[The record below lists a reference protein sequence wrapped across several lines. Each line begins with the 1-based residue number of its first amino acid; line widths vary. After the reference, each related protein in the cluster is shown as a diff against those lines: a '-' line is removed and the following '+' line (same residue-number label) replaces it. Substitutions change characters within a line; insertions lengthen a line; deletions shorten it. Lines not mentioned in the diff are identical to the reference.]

1 MSEEMT
7 MADVVLVTGASGV
20 LGREVVARLVARGV
34 AVRALSRRARGGADG
49 VEWVVGDLAKGEGV
63 GAAVAGVRA
72 VVHCASD
79 IRHPKND
86 LPGLRHLLAAARA
99 AGVEHVVNI
108 SIVGVDRIPYPYY
121 RIKWQ
126 GERLLA
132 ESGLGWT
139 NLRATQFPALLTTAF
154 GALAKL
160 PVLLV
165 PAGTACQPVD
175 QGEVAERLVELAL
188 AAPAGR
194 VPDLGGPQVLGARE
208 LAEGWLRATGRRK
221 RVVEVRLP
229 GKAAAAYRAGEHT
242 TAHADGRRTWAE
254 YLAATVP
261 GPARP

>member
-1 MSEEMT
+1 MD
-7 MADVVLVTGASGV
+7 DVVLVTGASGV
-20 LGREVVARLVARGV
+20 LGREVVARLEGRGV
-34 AVRALSRRARGGADG
+34 VVRRLSRRARGGEG
-49 VEWVVGDLAKGEGV
+49 WVVGDLATGDGV
-63 GAAVAGVRA
+63 AAALAGVRA

-86 LPGLRHLLAAARA
+86 LPGLRHLLAAAKA

-126 GERLLA
+126 GERLLE

-139 NLRATQFPALLTTAF
+139 NLRATQFPSLLTMAF

-165 PAGTACQPVD
+165 PAGTDCQPVD

-188 AAPAGR
+188 GAPAGR

-242 TAHADGRRTWAE
+242 TPNADGVRTWAE
-254 YLAATVP
+254 YLAA
-261 GPARP
+261 GPVAPEPH